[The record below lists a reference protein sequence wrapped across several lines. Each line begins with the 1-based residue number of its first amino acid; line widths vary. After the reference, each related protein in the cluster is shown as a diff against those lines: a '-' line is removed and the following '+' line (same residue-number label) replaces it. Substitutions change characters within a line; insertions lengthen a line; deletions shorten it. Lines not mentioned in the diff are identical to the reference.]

1 MASVRISPWGKSSS
15 AAWFPTPTT
24 QIPVTDGWRL
34 VRMLD
39 MGWDDF
45 KVACEY
51 DGDQHRTDRGRYV
64 KDVRVYRK
72 LEQMGWITIRVIK
85 DDREQEIISPGR

>member
-1 MASVRISPWGKSSS
+1 
-15 AAWFPTPTT
+15 
-24 QIPVTDGWRL
+24 
-34 VRMLD
+34 MLD
-39 MGWDDF
+39 RGWEDF

-85 DDREQEIISPGR
+85 DDREQDIISRVDEALRRRGYRRDRR